1 MSHLENTFDFIIVG
15 AGTAGSVL
23 AARLSEDRSANVLVL
38 EAGAAAPL
46 PASAIPPAWPTLM
59 QTESNWGDM
68 TSVQSATG
76 LTMPFA
82 RGRGIGGSSSINAM
96 VFARGHRDSYARW
109 SRNGAVGWSYDDL
122 LPYFKR
128 TETAT
133 HRDPRLRGSDGPMLV
148 APACPP
154 NPVLVACLDA
164 AVEAGFRRATDISGG
179 EEIGFG
185 FTDLNI
191 VDGRRQSA
199 ADAYLAPALA
209 RPNLVFEAHALVQ
222 RLLIE
227 KGKCVGVEYSHA
239 GGSAVAFA
247 AGEVVL
253 AAGAIGSPHLLM
265 VSGVGPHAHLRE
277 VGIEVVADLP
287 GVGANLQDHPICPV
301 VYRATKPVPEGRNN
315 HGELLGL
322 ICTARADSRAPDLQ
336 IFGVDSAMVP
346 GLSGAPHGFVLG
358 VSVLQP
364 FSRGTVRL
372 AGPTAS
378 TPPIIDPNYFGDDH
392 DVLTM
397 VEGLR
402 VARRIGGSTALDN
415 WRAEEMAP
423 GHTVAD
429 DNGLRDF
436 ALKYSA
442 SYFHPVGTCA
452 IGDHRDSVVDTELRV
467 HGVTGLRVVDGAVM
481 PSIPSNNTVATVFA
495 IAERG
500 ADLLRGSQVTG
511 GDEPPH
517 RHP

>member
-1 MSHLENTFDFIIVG
+1 
-15 AGTAGSVL
+15 
-23 AARLSEDRSANVLVL
+23 
-38 EAGAAAPL
+38 
-46 PASAIPPAWPTLM
+46 
-59 QTESNWGDM
+59 
-68 TSVQSATG
+68 
-76 LTMPFA
+76 
-82 RGRGIGGSSSINAM
+82 
-96 VFARGHRDSYARW
+96 
-109 SRNGAVGWSYDDL
+109 
-122 LPYFKR
+122 
-128 TETAT
+128 
-133 HRDPRLRGSDGPMLV
+133 
-148 APACPP
+148 
-154 NPVLVACLDA
+154 
-164 AVEAGFRRATDISGG
+164 
-179 EEIGFG
+179 
-185 FTDLNI
+185 
-191 VDGRRQSA
+191 
-199 ADAYLAPALA
+199 
-209 RPNLVFEAHALVQ
+209 
-222 RLLIE
+222 
-227 KGKCVGVEYSHA
+227 
-239 GGSAVAFA
+239 
-247 AGEVVL
+247 
-253 AAGAIGSPHLLM
+253 
-265 VSGVGPHAHLRE
+265 VGPQAHLRA
-277 VGIEVVADLP
+277 VGIGVVADLP

-301 VYRATKPVPEGRNN
+301 VYRAAKPVPEGRNN

-322 ICTARADSRAPDLQ
+322 ICTTRADSRAPDLQ

-429 DNGLRDF
+429 DNALRDF

-452 IGDHRDSVVDTELRV
+452 IGDHPHSVVDSELRV

-500 ADLLRGSQVTG
+500 ADLLRGSQVTR

-517 RHP
+517 RHR